1 MTFGIPS
8 SALPISE
15 DGMVKTERVLEEL
28 EKRKKQEKESSNEG
42 VQDSVILIP
51 ANFDVL
57 LGRGKFSQENLGNL
71 RYRNLIAAYQDR
83 YETARKSEKT
93 AIADEVVQSI
103 KKCSGRFLKEYYAD
117 FIEISDA
124 KAREKVS
131 HSFRSLRQN
140 HLRKSAKEPSY
151 GSDEST
157 VYQITTDKNLKSIPQ
172 EGKEGGRQNRIT
184 TVEGRSEGLL
194 KVSLPRYAEEEGTSK
209 KSRAA

>member
-15 DGMVKTERVLEEL
+15 DGSLKTERNLEQL
-28 EKRKKQEKESSNEG
+28 EKRKKQEKESSNKG
-42 VQDSVILIP
+42 VRELVILIP
-51 ANFDVL
+51 APFDVL

-93 AIADEVVQSI
+93 AIADEVVQNI

-117 FIEISDA
+117 FVEISDA
-124 KAREKVS
+124 RAREKVS
-131 HSFRSLRQN
+131 HSFRSLRHS
-140 HLRKSAKEPSY
+140 HLRKIAKEPSY

-157 VYQITTDKNLKSIPQ
+157 ASQTATDKNLKSIPQ
-172 EGKEGGRQNRIT
+172 EGKEGGRQNRTT
-184 TVEGRSEGLL
+184 TVKGRSEGLL
-194 KVSLPRYAEEEGTSK
+194 KVSPPRDGEEEGTYK
-209 KSRAA
+209 RSRAA